1 MATRKNQSGKEPIS
15 SRVYG
20 DDDDDSDTS
29 DTEDSSKRK
38 VRARHLTMSRRKKKE
53 EKEKKKRMRMTQV
66 TMGGVPLQTR
76 SSQPINVPEYS
87 EDDLEEGDEDEE
99 DEFDEDDV
107 QDSVRMGAHHR
118 DTPVYNLSSYPPPRY
133 SSCPRPGPR
142 GLPSPPTPIPSPK
155 SGEWRSPIIVPL
167 SRIRVYP
174 VVSLVPRPL
183 VHLPYIDPVPPRGGP
198 VSARVST
205 RPPPL
210 IDPVGPSQ
218 GPGSTGVSPRPVTT
232 TASSGDSSQSRVS
245 DDIDPTTWLV
255 TDEVPGGPIDGSVI
269 PSFLGHIAYHFWH
282 GYNRPTLN
290 IFKGEKILN
299 KLKMWYKDMDD
310 DVDGEL
316 VTGTSDTDLLRGHA
330 AGILGMDMND
340 YKWSHGGVSDS
351 FILERCEKAD
361 ANTQASAFLWVLLA
375 STLFMGKS
383 GGRPRVYDWI
393 PPSFAGPTSVSDRLR
408 QVRERLDRFTEL
420 EVKWEPFGPGQQGI
434 VPRTIYSGWIMYRN
448 MQEPYMPDRCIR
460 QIGYVQSIPRS
471 LMSPADAFRGPRTT
485 QYFVQHSAV
494 DTLSTWR
501 RFPES
506 ACLNLTRWRYNY
518 SGDIVG
524 ECEDGYL
531 EWYRQYSHPF
541 LLPITDP
548 SAVSTPAKSRQDY

>member
-1 MATRKNQSGKEPIS
+1 
-15 SRVYG
+15 
-20 DDDDDSDTS
+20 
-29 DTEDSSKRK
+29 
-38 VRARHLTMSRRKKKE
+38 
-53 EKEKKKRMRMTQV
+53 MRMTQV
-66 TMGGVPLQTR
+66 TMGSVPLQTR
-76 SSQPINVPEYS
+76 SSQPIHVLEYS
-87 EDDLEEGDEDEE
+87 QDDLEKGDEDEE
-99 DEFDEDDV
+99 DEFNEDDL

-118 DTPVYNLSSYPPPRY
+118 DTPIYNLSSYPPPRY

-155 SGEWRSPIIVPL
+155 SG
-167 SRIRVYP
+167 
-174 VVSLVPRPL
+174 
-183 VHLPYIDPVPPRGGP
+183 G
-198 VSARVST
+198 
-205 RPPPL
+205 
-210 IDPVGPSQ
+210 
-218 GPGSTGVSPRPVTT
+218 
-232 TASSGDSSQSRVS
+232 SSQLRVS
-245 DDIDPTTWLV
+245 DDIDPTIWLV

-282 GYNRPTLN
+282 GYNRPTLK

-316 VTGTSDTDLLRGHA
+316 VSGTSDTDFLRRHA

-340 YKWSHGGVSDS
+340 YKWSQGGVSDS

-361 ANTQASAFLWVLLA
+361 ENIQ
-375 STLFMGKS
+375 
-383 GGRPRVYDWI
+383 
-393 PPSFAGPTSVSDRLR
+393 
-408 QVRERLDRFTEL
+408 
-420 EVKWEPFGPGQQGI
+420 VKWEPFGPGQQGI

-448 MQEPYMPDRCIR
+448 MQEPYMPDRCIH

-471 LMSPADAFRGPRTT
+471 PMSSDDAFRGPKTT
-485 QYFVQHSAV
+485 QYFLQHSAI

-518 SGDIVG
+518 NSDIVG

-541 LLPITDP
+541 LLPTTDP
-548 SAVSTPAKSRQDY
+548 SAVSTPAKSSQDYWMNELRKLTRDLIRKVKVSDRNLADEYDEKLQDTMIRYHKAP

>member
-1 MATRKNQSGKEPIS
+1 MKPSGGAEQDASNASRFNFERAKRLFRVEPG
-15 SRVYG
+15 RVYG
-20 DDDDDSDTS
+20 DDDDNSDTS

-38 VRARHLTMSRRKKKE
+38 
-53 EKEKKKRMRMTQV
+53 
-66 TMGGVPLQTR
+66 
-76 SSQPINVPEYS
+76 
-87 EDDLEEGDEDEE
+87 
-99 DEFDEDDV
+99 
-107 QDSVRMGAHHR
+107 DSVRMGAHHR

-133 SSCPRPGPR
+133 SSFPRPGPR

-155 SGEWRSPIIVPL
+155 SGEWRSPYHSPSFPHLGI
-167 SRIRVYP
+167 SG
-174 VVSLVPRPL
+174 SQPRPPPAQASP
-183 VHLPYIDPVPPRGGP
+183 PYIDPVPPRGGP

-210 IDPVGPSQ
+210 IDPVGPSR

-232 TASSGDSSQSRVS
+232 TASSGGSSQSRVS

-282 GYNRPTLN
+282 GYNRPTLK

-375 STLFMGKS
+375 STLFMSKS
-383 GGRPRVYDWI
+383 GGRPRVHDWI
-393 PPSFAGPTSVSDRLR
+393 PPSFAGPTSVLDRLR
-408 QVRERLDRFTEL
+408 QVRERLDCFTEL
-420 EVKWEPFGPGQQGI
+420 EVKWEPFGLGQQGI

-448 MQEPYMPDRCIR
+448 IQEPYMPDRCIR

-471 LMSPADAFRGPRTT
+471 PMSPDDAFRGPRTT
-485 QYFVQHSAV
+485 H
-494 DTLSTWR
+494 
-501 RFPES
+501 
-506 ACLNLTRWRYNY
+506 
-518 SGDIVG
+518 GDIVG

-531 EWYRQYSHPF
+531 EWYRQHSHPF
-541 LLPITDP
+541 LLPTTDP
-548 SAVSTPAKSRQDY
+548 SAVSTPAKSSQDYWMNELRKLTKDLIRKVKVSDRDLADEYDEKLQDTMIRYYKAP